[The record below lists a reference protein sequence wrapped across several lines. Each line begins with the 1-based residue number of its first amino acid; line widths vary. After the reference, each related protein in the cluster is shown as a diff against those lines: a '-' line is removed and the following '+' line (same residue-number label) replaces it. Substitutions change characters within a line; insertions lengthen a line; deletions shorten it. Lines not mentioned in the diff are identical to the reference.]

1 MGSENNGAFIRNIA
15 EVPWREFPN
24 HFGGA
29 LSKPLV
35 MPETAGSRH
44 IDYRI
49 SMYQPMAHVARH
61 KHLVQE
67 QIYHVLEGEG
77 LMEIAGKNHVVRKHD
92 FIFLPP
98 GPNIGVIRLQAG
110 QQKPDMFS
118 INPRIGMFTF
128 RNIAMPRRASI
139 SARSCGVETITAPA
153 SGACCAMVSCAS
165 PVPGGKSTT
174 RRSRS
179 AHDTWCSIC
188 VIAEITIGPRQ
199 IMARS
204 SSTRKPIDIT
214 LTPKRSIGSS
224 MPPPACRGLPRR
236 PNSFGSEGP

>member
-1 MGSENNGAFIRNIA
+1 MNRLTGKIALVTGASRGIGRATAVRLASDGAHVVI
-15 EVPWREFPN
+15 N

-98 GPNIGVIRLQAG
+98 GVEHAISNSGLVDLVFLVI
-110 QQKPDMFS
+110 
-118 INPRIGMFTF
+118 T
-128 RNIAMPRRASI
+128 
-139 SARSCGVETITAPA
+139 
-153 SGACCAMVSCAS
+153 S
-165 PVPGGKSTT
+165 PVT
-174 RRSRS
+174 
-179 AHDTWCSIC
+179 DD
-188 VIAEITIGPRQ
+188 E
-199 IMARS
+199 
-204 SSTRKPIDIT
+204 KPV
-214 LTPKRSIGSS
+214 
-224 MPPPACRGLPRR
+224 
-236 PNSFGSEGP
+236 

>member
-1 MGSENNGAFIRNIA
+1 MASENNGAFIRNIA

-98 GPNIGVIRLQAG
+98 GETGDTGRRQGRPDLRNVKTTVAG
-110 QQKPDMFS
+110 E
-118 INPRIGMFTF
+118 PREHYLDKIERG
-128 RNIAMPRRASI
+128 
-139 SARSCGVETITAPA
+139 GLAP
-153 SGACCAMVSCAS
+153 S
-165 PVPGGKSTT
+165 
-174 RRSRS
+174 
-179 AHDTWCSIC
+179 
-188 VIAEITIGPRQ
+188 
-199 IMARS
+199 
-204 SSTRKPIDIT
+204 
-214 LTPKRSIGSS
+214 
-224 MPPPACRGLPRR
+224 
-236 PNSFGSEGP
+236 